1 MDTAHSRLTSASQQG
16 CDTDRETLPLTWHKG
31 VREGL
36 CVSRTALEGA
46 ISAPVVKRYILSQAP
61 SETGE
66 GVGQWLALGATWYE
80 DHITLIPEIILT
92 TAEPSRDT
100 RSPTRKILHKLPILH
115 RPYTQSWRG
124 TGAGPD
130 PVG

>member
-1 MDTAHSRLTSASQQG
+1 MDTAHSHLTSASQQG
-16 CDTDRETLPLTWHKG
+16 YDTDRETLPLPWHKG

-46 ISAPVVKRYILSQAP
+46 ISTPVVKRYILPQAP
-61 SETGE
+61 AETGE
-66 GVGQWLALGATWYE
+66 GVGQRRALGATWYE
-80 DHITLIPEIILT
+80 DHTALIPEVILT

-115 RPYTQSWRG
+115 RPHTQSWQEA
-124 TGAGPD
+124 GAGPD